1 MRRTLTLA
9 VTLMDAVPK
18 GRRRFLWAVLL
29 AMLASSSSVALMGVS
44 AWLLSFAAMAPPVLY
59 LQPAAVLVRAFAISR
74 AVFRYVERLFG
85 HDLALRMQSALRIR
99 VYDKLAATTLIGRR
113 RGDLLTRVI
122 ADAAAI
128 NDLVV
133 RVVIPFASAA
143 LVVLATTVMFA
154 VFNWPTALFLLLTAV
169 LAGVVLPMWTQRA
182 SLAVDTAAVPTRGR
196 LADGV
201 RELARTSTDLVAYG
215 AGDATLE
222 RLLAVDD
229 ELREQ
234 EARGAWIRGIAT
246 GGQLV
251 AAGIAVLAALFFGTQ
266 ALEAGALDPR
276 MLAVLVLTPLAM
288 HEVLGEPPV
297 PLPQRMIGWRRPFW
311 PRVRGRYTV
320 QVLLTLLL
328 VTENEPLEA
337 KLDTDGKPVP
347 GSGFGPGSGV
357 PGLVARAPADNSM
370 PSARLD
376 SLRTGAFIC
385 GSLFLLVL

>member
-9 VTLMDAVPK
+9 VALMDAVPK

-182 SLAVDTAAVPTRGR
+182 SLAVDTHSRNV
-196 LADGV
+196 
-201 RELARTSTDLVAYG
+201 
-215 AGDATLE
+215 
-222 RLLAVDD
+222 
-229 ELREQ
+229 
-234 EARGAWIRGIAT
+234 
-246 GGQLV
+246 
-251 AAGIAVLAALFFGTQ
+251 
-266 ALEAGALDPR
+266 
-276 MLAVLVLTPLAM
+276 
-288 HEVLGEPPV
+288 
-297 PLPQRMIGWRRPFW
+297 
-311 PRVRGRYTV
+311 
-320 QVLLTLLL
+320 
-328 VTENEPLEA
+328 
-337 KLDTDGKPVP
+337 
-347 GSGFGPGSGV
+347 GP
-357 PGLVARAPADNSM
+357 AE
-370 PSARLD
+370 
-376 SLRTGAFIC
+376 
-385 GSLFLLVL
+385 